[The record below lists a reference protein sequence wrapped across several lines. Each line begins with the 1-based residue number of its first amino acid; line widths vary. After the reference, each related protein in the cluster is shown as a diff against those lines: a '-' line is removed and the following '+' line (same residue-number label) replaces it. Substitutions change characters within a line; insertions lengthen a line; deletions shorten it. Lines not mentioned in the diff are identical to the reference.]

1 MLEAMVELLIVIA
14 ILLVLLQVA
23 IAAGLVELIALT
35 LPILLLLG
43 WISPVRS

>member
-14 ILLVLLQVA
+14 MLLVLLQAA

-35 LPILLLLG
+35 MPILLLLG
-43 WISPVRS
+43 LISPVER